1 MIFQDSNSAVAANE
15 SNWRMWRLKDEYESR
30 ISRINLWNSW
40 VTSVPSVSPWP
51 HQAAGTNAAAYTL
64 VIMFRRLLGPDAGAQ
79 IWSSHKVLT
88 HALWTRLLS
97 CSHYLPSTVL
107 FLFSCPGPFFS
118 WELHIIH
125 MLLHPECCCPCQ
137 ETPRQPGARGASAW
151 SVAFPSPCLAPP
163 LSLPGS

>member
-51 HQAAGTNAAAYTL
+51 HQAAGTNGAAYTL
-64 VIMFRRLLGPDAGAQ
+64 VIMFRRLLGPDARAQ

-107 FLFSCPGPFFS
+107 FLFSCPGPFFPGNCIS
-118 WELHIIH
+118 FT
-125 MLLHPECCCPCQ
+125 CCCIQ
-137 ETPRQPGARGASAW
+137 
-151 SVAFPSPCLAPP
+151 SVAALVRKRHVSQVPVVLLLGLSHFLAPA
-163 LSLPGS
+163 